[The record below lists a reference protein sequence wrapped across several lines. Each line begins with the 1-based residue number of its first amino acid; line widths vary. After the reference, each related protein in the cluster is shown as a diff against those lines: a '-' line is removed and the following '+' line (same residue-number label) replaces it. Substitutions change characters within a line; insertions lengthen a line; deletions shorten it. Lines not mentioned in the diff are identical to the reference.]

1 MAQPIHMTGSILTGH
16 FREGID
22 YGQVRSVGTDDWLF
36 FCTLA
41 GRGRLK
47 HRFGELLV
55 GPGEVSAIAPG
66 TPHDYATAAQ
76 PGRWEFLWVHVHPR
90 VHWLDWLEWPAV
102 APGVMT
108 LNLPAGSTR
117 RAVQQAF
124 ADCHRQALVGGRRGT
139 ALAQTAF
146 ELALIHCDSANPR
159 AGDAAC
165 DPRVRTA
172 MEYCARNLG
181 GRFRLSDVASAVGL
195 SVFRLA
201 HLFRTGTGT
210 TIQRFVEGLRIQRA
224 QELLMRTAMSVHD
237 IADEVGFVSAF
248 YFSTRFRRMTGCSPR
263 TFRADG
269 GKTQYIPELRNSPG
283 ETPMARRKARQK

>member
-1 MAQPIHMTGSILTGH
+1 MARPIHMTGSILTGH
-16 FREGID
+16 FRQGLE
-22 YGQVRSVGTDDWLF
+22 YAHTRAAGTDDWLF

-55 GPGEVSAIAPG
+55 GPGDVAALAPG
-66 TPHDYATAAQ
+66 TPHDYGTAEH
-76 PGRWEFLWVHVHPR
+76 PGRWNFLWAHVHPR
-90 VHWLDWLEWPAV
+90 VSWLDWLEWPSV
-102 APGVMT
+102 AQGVLT
-108 LNLPAGSTR
+108 LHLPAGSER

-139 ALAQTAF
+139 ALAQAAF
-146 ELALIHCDSANPR
+146 EMALIRCDSANPR
-159 AGDAAC
+159 AGDVAC

-181 GRFRLSDVASAVGL
+181 GRFRLSDVASTVGL

-224 QELLMRTAMSVHD
+224 QELLVRTAMSVHD
-237 IADEVGFVSAF
+237 IAEEVGFDSAF
-248 YFSTRFRRMTGCSPR
+248 YFSTRFRRATGCSPR
-263 TFRADG
+263 NFR
-269 GKTQYIPELRNSPG
+269 LRKGRVPPIVN
-283 ETPMARRKARQK
+283 E